1 MSNFLFL
8 LLLEAEILMYKTV
21 FHFLPNTMHNWTE
34 PLIMPYFLCSSAPIP
49 CFSIGK
55 VNLIRF
61 LLFGNF

>member
-21 FHFLPNTMHNWTE
+21 FNFLLNTIHNWTE
-34 PLIMPYFLCSSAPIP
+34 TLMMPYFLCNSAPTP

-55 VNLIRF
+55 VNLIKI
-61 LLFGNF
+61 LLCGSF